1 MDKDVREMSDK
12 LRYGVYV
19 DIDADNFGWLN
30 VEIDHDRYVV
40 KGYNKRL
47 CSTKIYSQNEL
58 EIFESIGIFSNI
70 DRIGGIYRIFEW

>member
-1 MDKDVREMSDK
+1 MSDT

-30 VEIDHDRYVV
+30 VELEHDRYVV

-47 CSTKIYSQNEL
+47 CNAKIYSQNEL
-58 EIFESIGIFSNI
+58 KIFDSASIFSTI